1 MKRITYLI
9 AVLLLMMN
17 LIQPG
22 AASAAESVYSLEMV
36 VPCSA
41 GDRLVKAVY
50 VDLKDPNIQVEAALA
65 HGQVGQVDELAN
77 IAGQLDT
84 ARREVLA
91 AVNGTYFNPYGG
103 LPLPWG
109 TIQKDGAYV
118 HIGSNG
124 TAVGFSADNRMFM
137 DNLNVTITG
146 TASQGRSWYAWGLNH
161 TYDQPEAAAV
171 FTRAYGAYTG
181 DHPYT
186 SVIVEG
192 GTVTQIKGGGA
203 AIPADGFVVVTGN
216 RDILSRFKTG
226 EPAVYQ
232 VKLTRFPYNL
242 PAPREEQPW
251 NQAVTTLSAGPTL
264 MRDGNIVVN
273 AEAEGFTEAKITINR
288 GLRNLLGERADH
300 MLVIATV
307 PNVTVGEEA
316 EIARNL
322 GLVNAMNLDGSAS
335 AGLWYRGSYLT
346 TPGRLLSNALVI
358 TGQKSD
364 PGVQVLLDQHRL
376 SFDVEPMIDQG
387 RTLVPL
393 RGILEAVGAQVAWH
407 ELTKTVTAQKDGT
420 RIELQI
426 GSVVARVNDKTVIL
440 DVPARV
446 VDGRTL
452 VPLRFVGESL
462 GLKVDWNPATRT
474 AALTTK

>member
-1 MKRITYLI
+1 MKPITCLMAAVMLTLVLI
-9 AVLLLMMN
+9 K
-17 LIQPG
+17 PG
-22 AASAAESVYSLEMV
+22 AASASESVYSWEMV

-41 GDRLVKAVY
+41 GDRLVKVVY
-50 VDLKDPNIQVEAALA
+50 VDLKDPNIKVEAALA
-65 HGQVGQVDELAN
+65 CGQVGQVDELAN
-77 IAGQLDT
+77 IAGQLGT
-84 ARREVLA
+84 SRREVLA

-109 TIQKDGAYV
+109 TIQKDGEYV

-161 TYDQPEAAAV
+161 TYDQPEAAAI
-171 FTRAYGAYTG
+171 FTRAYGTYTG

-186 SVIVEG
+186 SVIVERG
-192 GTVTQIKGGGA
+192 KVTQIKGGGA

-216 RDILSRFKTG
+216 RDLLSRFKTG
-226 EPAVYQ
+226 DPAVYQ
-232 VKLTRFPYNL
+232 MKLARFPYTL
-242 PAPREEQPW
+242 PAPHEEQPW
-251 NQAVTTLSAGPTL
+251 NEAVTTLSAGPTL
-264 MRDGNIVVN
+264 MRDGKIVVN
-273 AEAEGFTEAKITINR
+273 AEAEGFTEAKITVNR
-288 GLRNLLGERADH
+288 GLRNLIGERADH

-307 PNVTVGEEA
+307 PNVTVREEA

-335 AGLWYRGSYLT
+335 AGIWYRGSYLT

-358 TGQKSD
+358 TGQRKD
-364 PGVQVLLDQHRL
+364 PGVQVLLDQRPL

-387 RTLVPL
+387 RALVPL
-393 RGILEAVGAQVAWH
+393 RGIFEAVGAEVVWH
-407 ELTKTVTAQKDGT
+407 ELTKTVTAHKDGK
-420 RIELQI
+420 RIDLQI
-426 GSVVARVNDKTVIL
+426 GSVVAHVNDKTVIL
-440 DVPARV
+440 DVPARIV
-446 VDGRTL
+446 EGRTL

-462 GLKVDWNPATRT
+462 GLKVDWNEGSRT